1 MTQNKMIRCRYF
13 ESRTHQRS
21 TARFCYST
29 MLVNPTLTK
38 RMKTPIRL
46 VVILSL
52 SLMAACRAPKPAD
65 PSNTNDVA
73 AQQTNSMASVPESP
87 STNSTAETEQLDV
100 NDISFLWPVPKTKED
115 ADALISLADA
125 ASDGPIMPPAI
136 FKALI
141 EMAKT
146 VGVNGRTIQFPD
158 ASFEDPRT
166 WKVAG
171 IRVNPTALGTN
182 PKALAIAEIPG
193 IRLIVQPVTVN
204 GDVATVNDFTMHV
217 VFNFTQKGTPPKLFS
232 PNKAAFGPIIQDL
245 RSIKESMGI
254 QTTGIPLQVHPG
266 FSPDPKPLTGKLREF
281 LKRHLASSQL
291 DGQQQAAIS
300 FMGIPSRFEP
310 WIFFKVKVDV
320 AAATLTSIPVSGV
333 FDSTNPE
340 SEMLSFANPDGQVVP
355 EPQLP
360 QAVTGVSTARLF
372 PTVAAADFD
381 NPISPGA
388 TNQLLQH
395 FKVRDTMD
403 IVANPQITSTLTTDC
418 VSCHTESTRRNAMGN
433 ILSQPGTAF
442 KPAVGIS
449 GVSEDVLPKDTW
461 NLRNFGW
468 GFNFHDGQTFHP
480 TVSQRA
486 ANEAAESADYI
497 NKNYPP
503 SAQ

>member
-1 MTQNKMIRCRYF
+1 
-13 ESRTHQRS
+13 
-21 TARFCYST
+21 
-29 MLVNPTLTK
+29 
-38 RMKTPIRL
+38 MKISFRL
-46 VVILSL
+46 VVLLSL
-52 SLMAACRAPKPAD
+52 GLMAACRAPKAAES
-65 PSNTNDVA
+65 SNTNDVA
-73 AQQTNSMASVPESP
+73 AHQTNSMASVPESP

-100 NDISFLWPVPKTKED
+100 NDISFLFPVPKTKED
-115 ADALISLADA
+115 ADQLISLVDMD
-125 ASDGPIMPPAI
+125 SDGPIMPPAV

-146 VGVNGRTIQFPD
+146 MGVNGRTIQFPD
-158 ASFEDPRT
+158 PSFEDPHT

-182 PKALAIAEIPG
+182 PKALAMAEIPG

-204 GDVATVNDFTMHV
+204 GDVATVNDFAMHV
-217 VFNFTQKGTPPKLFS
+217 VFNFIQKGPPKLFG
-232 PNKAAFGPIIQDL
+232 PNKAEFVPIIQDL
-245 RSIKESMGI
+245 RSIKESMGV

-266 FSPDPKPLTGKLREF
+266 FSPDPKPLTDKLRE
-281 LKRHLASSQL
+281 LIKKHLASSQL

-300 FMGIPSRFEP
+300 FMGIPNRFEP

-320 AAATLTSIPVSGV
+320 ATATLTSIPVSGV
-333 FDSTNPE
+333 FDLTNPE

-355 EPQLP
+355 APQLP

-418 VSCHTESTRRNAMGN
+418 VSCHTETTRRNAMGN
-433 ILSQPGTAF
+433 VLSQPGTAF
-442 KPAVGIS
+442 KPEAGIS

-468 GFNFHDGQTFHP
+468 GFNFHDGQTFHA

>member
-1 MTQNKMIRCRYF
+1 
-13 ESRTHQRS
+13 
-21 TARFCYST
+21 
-29 MLVNPTLTK
+29 
-38 RMKTPIRL
+38 MKTPLRL
-46 VVILSL
+46 AVLLSIG
-52 SLMAACRAPKPAD
+52 LMACCALKASDATNANLVAPSQPQ
-65 PSNTNDVA
+65 PT
-73 AQQTNSMASVPESP
+73 TSVIDSP
-87 STNSTAETEQLDV
+87 SSQSTNAAEPLDV

-115 ADALISLADA
+115 ADELISLADVD
-125 ASDGPIMPPAI
+125 SDGPIMPPAI

-146 VGVNGRTIQFPD
+146 VNVDGRTIQFPD

-182 PKALAIAEIPG
+182 PKALAMAEIPG
-193 IRLIVQPVTVN
+193 VRLIVQPVTVN
-204 GDVATVNDFTMHV
+204 GDIATVNDFAMHV
-217 VFNFTQKGTPPKLFS
+217 VFNFIQPGTPPKLIA
-232 PNKAAFGPIIQDL
+232 PNKAIFGPIVQDL
-245 RSIKESMGI
+245 RALKASMSV
-254 QTTGIPLQVHPG
+254 QTGGIPLQVHPG
-266 FSPDPKPLTGKLREF
+266 FSPDPKPLTDRLREF
-281 LKRHLASSQL
+281 LKKHLALSQL
-291 DGQQQAAIS
+291 DRRQQSAIS
-300 FMGIPSRFEP
+300 FMGIPGHFEP
-310 WIFFKVKVDV
+310 WIFFKVQVDV
-320 AAATLTSIPVSGV
+320 ATGTLTRIPVSGV
-333 FDSTNPE
+333 FDSNAPE
-340 SEMLSFANPDGQVVP
+340 SEMLSFSNPDGQVEP
-355 EPQLP
+355 EPLLP
-360 QAVTGVSTARLF
+360 QAIQNVSTARLF

-381 NPISPGA
+381 NPIFPGT
-388 TNQLLQH
+388 TNQLLLH

-403 IVANPQITSTLTTDC
+403 IVANPRITTTLSTDC

-433 ILSQPGTAF
+433 VLSQPGTAF

-449 GVSEDVLPKDTW
+449 GVSADVLPKDAW

>member
-1 MTQNKMIRCRYF
+1 MLLSFGVMTGCASKA
-13 ESRTHQRS
+13 SDS
-21 TARFCYST
+21 TNVTAVT
-29 MLVNPTLTK
+29 TNQPQPTAS
-38 RMKTPIRL
+38 
-46 VVILSL
+46 V
-52 SLMAACRAPKPAD
+52 
-65 PSNTNDVA
+65 
-73 AQQTNSMASVPESP
+73 TNSVDSQ
-87 STNSTAETEQLDV
+87 STNAAEALDV
-100 NDISFLWPVPKTKED
+100 NDVSFLFPVPKTKED
-115 ADALISLADA
+115 ADQLISLADMD
-125 ASDGPIMPPAI
+125 SDGPIMPPAV

-146 VGVNGRTIQFPD
+146 MGVNGRTIQFPD
-158 ASFEDPRT
+158 PSFEDPHI

-182 PKALAIAEIPG
+182 PKALAMAEIPG

-204 GDVATVNDFTMHV
+204 GDVVTVNDFAMHV
-217 VFNFTQKGTPPKLFS
+217 VFNFIQKGTPPKLFA
-232 PNKAAFGPIIQDL
+232 PNRAEFGPIIEDL
-245 RSIKESMGI
+245 RSLKENTGV
-254 QTTGIPLQVHPG
+254 QTTGLPLQVHPG
-266 FSPDPKPLTGKLREF
+266 FSPDPKSLTDKLREF
-281 LKRHLASSQL
+281 IKKHLASSQL

-300 FMGIPSRFEP
+300 FMGIPGHFEP

-320 AAATLTSIPVSGV
+320 ATATLTSIPVSGV
-333 FDSTNPE
+333 FDSATPE
-340 SEMLSFANPDGQVVP
+340 SEMLSFATPAGQVMP

-372 PTVAAADFD
+372 PTVQAANFD
-381 NPISPGA
+381 DPISPGA

-403 IVANPQITSTLTTDC
+403 IVANPQIITTITTDC

-442 KPAVGIS
+442 KPAAGIS
-449 GVSEDVLPKDTW
+449 GVSEDVLPKDRW

-468 GFNFHDGQTFHP
+468 GFNFFAGQTFTP

-503 SAQ
+503 VTQ